1 MTKVI
6 QDYTKG
12 SINVNKFREQ
22 LADHKIP
29 VDANMD
35 KLIRKHEAGD
45 FVSYNEFGKHI
56 FRKLNGY
63 RYFLLL
69 NDPLLIHSYK

>member
-12 SINVNKFREQ
+12 TINSNAFRAQ
-22 LADHKIP
+22 LGNYKVP
-29 VDANMD
+29 VDATMD

-45 FVSYNEFGKHI
+45 FVTYNELGKHI
-56 FRKLNGY
+56 FR
-63 RYFLLL
+63 
-69 NDPLLIHSYK
+69 

>member
-12 SINVNKFREQ
+12 NINVNKFREQ
-22 LADHKIP
+22 LSDFKVPI
-29 VDANMD
+29 DANMD

-63 RYFLLL
+63 NIY
-69 NDPLLIHSYK
+69 